1 MLFLWERS
9 TTRNVSAQ
17 TVLDPARLVGSKAVC
32 IETFGVLHLSLQTQ
46 HTGHPRH
53 RIQGRKCSSL
63 VLEGPKPGLWTEVR
77 PVQRHR
83 EWPPSL
89 AGAVPWCPRAPA
101 TLGPP
106 KGPLSFRRG
115 FLLYSFLWPPLTP
128 PQKIAIDR
136 QKRKK
141 NSLDIDG
148 QKNN

>member
-46 HTGHPRH
+46 HTGHPRPQNPH

-77 PVQRHR
+77 PDQRHR
-83 EWPPSL
+83 EWPPLPSSAL
-89 AGAVPWCPRAPA
+89 VPARSGYPGPSQRAPQ
-101 TLGPP
+101 
-106 KGPLSFRRG
+106 LSSEIFAILI
-115 FLLYSFLWPPLTP
+115 FVAPIDHPS
-128 PQKIAIDR
+128 KNAIDR
-136 QKRKK
+136 QRRKTK
-141 NSLDIDG
+141 LT
-148 QKNN
+148 

>member
-83 EWPPSL
+83 EWPPLPGRSSAL
-89 AGAVPWCPRAPA
+89 VPARSGYPGPSQRAPQLSSGIFA
-101 TLGPP
+101 ILIFVAPIDPP
-106 KGPLSFRRG
+106 KKLPS
-115 FLLYSFLWPPLTP
+115 TD
-128 PQKIAIDR
+128 KDE
-136 QKRKK
+136 KE
-141 NSLDIDG
+141 N
-148 QKNN
+148 